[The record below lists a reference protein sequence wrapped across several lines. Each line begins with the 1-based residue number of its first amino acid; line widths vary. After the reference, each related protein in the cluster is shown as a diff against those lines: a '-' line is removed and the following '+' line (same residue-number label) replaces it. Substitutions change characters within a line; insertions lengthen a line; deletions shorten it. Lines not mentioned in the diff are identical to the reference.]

1 MKKEKLMA
9 GILVVTLL
17 LTGCGSTATLK
28 NGKQVVAKVKGK
40 TITAEDLYDEL
51 KTQGGA
57 VTLTNMIDEFIVNK
71 ELKTTD
77 DDTSYA
83 ESQIST
89 YKEQYESYGQDFD
102 AALKNAGY
110 SGEDDFK
117 EALVLEHKKTRV
129 TENYTKDQITDSEI
143 QNYYDNDVFGDIKAK
158 HILISPNT
166 DDDMTDEEK
175 TKAEKK
181 ALKKAKK
188 IIKELDEGADFE
200 KLAKKYSDDSGT
212 ASKGGKITVKYGD
225 VVDEFWNGAN
235 ELEDGTYSSTPV
247 KSDYGY
253 HIIYRIKQKAK
264 PKLSKVKDDIIDSL
278 VDEKMDDDST
288 LQTKA
293 LVALRKKYKLNI
305 SDDELKSS
313 YDSNVN
319 SALTTTSNSSSSN

>member
-1 MKKEKLMA
+1 MKKEKLIA
-9 GILVVTLL
+9 GVLVVTLL
-17 LTGCGSTATLK
+17 LTGCGSSATLK
-28 NGKQVVAKVKGK
+28 NGKQVVAKLKGK

-57 VTLTNMIDEFIVNK
+57 VTLTNMIDEFVVNK

-83 ESQIST
+83 ESQINT

-110 SGEDDFK
+110 SSEDDFK

-143 QNYYDNDVFGDIKAK
+143 QNYYDNDIFGDIKAK

-188 IIKELDEGADFE
+188 IIKELDNGADFE
-200 KLAKKYSDDSGT
+200 ELAKKYSDDSGT

-235 ELEDGTYSSTPV
+235 ELKDGEYSSSPV

-264 PKLSKVKDDIIDSL
+264 PKLSKVKDDIIDAL
-278 VDEKMDDDST
+278 VEEKTSDDST

-305 SDDELKSS
+305 SDDELKES
-313 YDSNVN
+313 YDNTVN
-319 SALTTTSNSSSSN
+319 SALTSTSSSNSSN